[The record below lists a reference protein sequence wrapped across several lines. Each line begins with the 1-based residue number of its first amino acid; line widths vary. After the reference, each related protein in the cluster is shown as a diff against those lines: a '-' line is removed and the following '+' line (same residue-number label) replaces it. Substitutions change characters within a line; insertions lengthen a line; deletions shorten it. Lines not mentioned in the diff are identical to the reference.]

1 MAAQFRR
8 LEGNDNEMPGA
19 RPDGVPACRASIWLD
34 GAIRLHDADLDFDPE
49 IGIDGPLGRHS
60 RAQSTSANVTTKVA
74 ATSR

>member
-19 RPDGVPACRASIWLD
+19 RPDGVPASGAPIGLD
-34 GAIRLHDADLDFDPE
+34 GAIGLDDADLDFDPE
-49 IGIDGPLGRHS
+49 IGIDGPLGRHR
-60 RAQSTSANVTTKVA
+60 RAQRTSANVTAKVA